1 MNEQYQITQAG
12 TTVGSKD
19 LASFLVKEGQM
30 LLPMVELVEKSEV
43 AIDDLVDVMGR
54 ATIEAVLQMSAEQIA
69 GPKQQGKTDA
79 DRQIHWYGSQTG
91 RVALKERQLRV
102 SKPRL
107 RKKRAAAKSRSR
119 RTRPCGRT
127 YDSPIACSRFSWKGY
142 IPVGMRRFCR
152 RWLNRRA

>member
-1 MNEQYQITQAG
+1 
-12 TTVGSKD
+12 
-19 LASFLVKEGQM
+19 M
-30 LLPMVELVEKSEV
+30 LLSMVELVEKAEV

-107 RKKRAAAKSRSR
+107 RKKRAAGGGEIEIPAYEAMRKD
-119 RTRPCGRT
+119 GRLA
-127 YDSPIACSRFSWKGY
+127 DRMLSILMEG
-142 IPVGMRRFCR
+142 V
-152 RWLNRRA
+152 

>member
-1 MNEQYQITQAG
+1 
-12 TTVGSKD
+12 
-19 LASFLVKEGQM
+19 M
-30 LLPMVELVEKSEV
+30 LLSMVELVEKSEV

-79 DRQIHWYGSQTG
+79 DRQIHWYGSQTW

-107 RKKRAAAKSRSR
+107 RKKRAAGGGEIEIPAYEAMRKDVRLADRMLSILIY
-119 RTRPCGRT
+119 RTSGGDFYHCLA
-127 YDSPIACSRFSWKGY
+127 DSPSVASDQAGQGDC
-142 IPVGMRRFCR
+142 
-152 RWLNRRA
+152 